1 MIDIYFALI
10 FLLGVLFQ
18 LLCGGLGLYLP
29 VVAVLV
35 FYAATVAGMVRGIIY
50 ALVFGII
57 VDIFM
62 GWSFPWSTLACL
74 AIVFFAGFWGDRQ
87 MLRPAIVN
95 FFPGMIAAA
104 IQGVFLLPSRMIGGG
119 FLYFLWNIWLP
130 VFIAGIVFGALFLPL
145 MVTVLD
151 YFSFLLKLPRYQDA
165 RKHSE
170 SQKSRW
176 RL

>member
-29 VVAVLV
+29 VVAVLI
-35 FYAATVAGMVRGIIY
+35 FYAATVTGTVRGIIY
-50 ALVFGII
+50 SLVFGII
-57 VDIFM
+57 IDIFM
-62 GWSFPWSTLACL
+62 GWGFPWSTLACL

-87 MLRPAIVN
+87 MLRPAIIN

-104 IQGVFLLPSRMIGGG
+104 VQLLFLLPGRIGSG
-119 FLYFLWNIWLP
+119 FGSFLWSVWLP
-130 VFIAGIVFGALFLPL
+130 VFVAGIIFGAVFLPL
-145 MVTVLD
+145 TVTVLD

-165 RKHSE
+165 RKHQE
-170 SQKSRW
+170 NPKSRW